1 MMFLEADE
9 MQGIATSMLESRA
22 AEAPCRLGRRDQGT
36 GGVYKIRRGSPSEP
50 DNAYA
55 DGSVARTAG

>member
-1 MMFLEADE
+1 
-9 MQGIATSMLESRA
+9 MQGIAKSILEGKA
-22 AEAPCRLGRRDQGT
+22 AEVPCRLGRRDEGA
-36 GGVYKIRRGSPSEP
+36 GGGYEIRRGSPSEP